1 MKSLIVFDLDGTLAE
16 SKSPMDAEM
25 AGLITGLLGVTGV
38 AVISGGG
45 WAQFESQLLPA
56 LPTGVLLDHL
66 TLLPICGAEFYVRQ
80 DGWTRIYSQAFTP
93 AERDQIRAD
102 LEAALRH
109 CAFDIPRIWGPQIE
123 DRGGQVTLSA
133 LGQAAPIAEK
143 LKWDPDQKKRTR
155 ILEQLA
161 PQAALY
167 SAHIGGATS
176 VDVTR
181 PGIDKAF
188 GIRQLASTLKI
199 DAADMLFVGD
209 ALFAGGNDFPV
220 KTTGVATIAVRDA
233 EETKR
238 VIETLIACRHGI
250 GRAGPRVADPA
261 AVPSAAAARQFAPTP
276 S

>member
-16 SKSPMDAEM
+16 SKSPVDAEM
-25 AGLITGLLGVTGV
+25 GGLLSALLGLADV

-45 WAQFESQLLPA
+45 WPQFETQLLPA
-56 LPTGVLLDHL
+56 LGTGPALDRL
-66 TLLPICGAEFYVRQ
+66 TLLPICGAEFYVRRE
-80 DGWTRIYSQAFTP
+80 GWTRLYSMAFTP
-93 AERDQIRAD
+93 EERDRIRAD

-109 CAFDIPRIWGPQIE
+109 CAFDIPRTWGPQIE

-143 LKWDPDQKKRTR
+143 LKWDPHQTKRAR
-155 ILEQLA
+155 LLAWLA
-161 PQAALY
+161 PHADLY

-181 PGIDKAF
+181 PGVDKAF
-188 GIRQLASTLKI
+188 GVRQLAKTLEI
-199 DAADMLFVGD
+199 GIADMLFVGD

-220 KTTGVATIAVRDA
+220 KSTGVATVAVRDA

-238 VIETLIACRHGI
+238 VIETLIACAGGI
-250 GRAGPRVADPA
+250 GRAAAHPAGRVAAPA
-261 AVPSAAAARQFAPTP
+261 
-276 S
+276 